1 MNKLKFLSWFALT
14 VFSATAWAGTQEGPW
29 SYFDYRT
36 GKYDKTNSSYYA
48 RSYEDLNRQWWDE
61 PSQWGDADGIG
72 LTVEGKSGS
81 KEKQCTYSLYH
92 ATVNVE
98 SFSRQRLNWTFKL
111 GAGKRK
117 HNSITSLYGG
127 FTSLSVMVN
136 TKVDCTENYSDGA
149 GSTYRLGNPFK
160 HTTEGKAYSGEAT
173 KTFYFDNSTGTT
185 AAFKDNYLLLVHVI
199 TSGDNGKSDLHEW
212 GAFKHVSMTWGYDY
226 YKHITF
232 NGNGA
237 TSGSM
242 GKQTIENSGNLNAN
256 AFSRTGYTYDG
267 WATSATGGKVY
278 NNQASIAA
286 TSGDKGNVTLYA
298 HWNANK
304 YTVSF
309 NQQSGTGG
317 SGNITATYDANM
329 PTVSVPT
336 RTGYTF
342 QGYFDAAS
350 GGTRYYNANGT
361 SARTWNK
368 ASNAT
373 LYAQWTANTYTV
385 NFNKQ
390 SGTGG
395 SNSVTATYNANMPS
409 ATMPTRTGYTF
420 NGYFDAASGGNQY
433 YKANGTSARTWNKTA
448 NTTLYAQWTANQYT
462 VTFDKQNG
470 TGGSANVSATFDA
483 AMPAATMPTRT
494 GYTFQGYY
502 DAQTGGNQYYKA
514 DGSSA
519 KNWDKTAN
527 TTLYARW
534 DAITY
539 TITYDYAKGEGN
551 NPATYNPD
559 MATFQLAAPTRLG
572 YTFLGWTGSN
582 GDVPQPIVTIPT
594 GSVGDKNYVAHW
606 AIDPNTPVVYKDSL
620 DNTAA
625 QETVAFNRPEAP
637 EVAGFTFVRW
647 DVVEGPLSE
656 GIKLQA
662 VYAENQPSGAPK
674 RQVGKFTLIRKG
686 DKNEYILQTAK

>member
-36 GKYDKTNSSYYA
+36 GRYDKTNPSYYA
-48 RSYEDLNRQWWDE
+48 RSYEDLNKAWWDE
-61 PSQWGDADGIG
+61 PSQWGDSDGIG

-111 GAGKRK
+111 GASKRK

-127 FTSLSVMVN
+127 FTSLSVMTN

-160 HTTEGKAYSGEAT
+160 HTTEGKAYSGEAS
-173 KTFYFDNSTGTT
+173 KTFYFDNRTGTT

-199 TSGDNGKSDLHEW
+199 TSGDDGKSDLHEW
-212 GAFKHVSMTWGYDY
+212 GAFKHVSMTWAYDY
-226 YKHITF
+226 YKHIIF
-232 NGNGA
+232 YGNGA

-242 GKQTIENSGNLNAN
+242 GNQTIENSGNLNAN
-256 AFSRTGYTYDG
+256 AYSRTGYTFDG

-278 NNQASIAA
+278 NNQASIYA
-286 TSGDKGNVTLYA
+286 TSGDKGNIPLYA
-298 HWNANK
+298 HWVANQ

-336 RTGYTF
+336 RAGYTF
-342 QGYFDAAS
+342 NGYFDAAS
-350 GGTRYYNANGT
+350 GGTQYYKANGS

-368 ASNAT
+368 TANTT
-373 LYAQWTANTYTV
+373 LHAQWTANTYSVTL
-385 NFNKQ
+385 NKQ
-390 SGTGG
+390 NGTGG

-420 NGYFDAASGGNQY
+420 NGYFDAQTGGNQY
-433 YKANGTSARTWNKTA
+433 YKANGSSARTWNKTSNA
-448 NTTLYAQWTANQYT
+448 TLYAQWTANKYT

-470 TGGSANVSATFDA
+470 AGGSNNVSATFDA
-483 AMPAATMPTRT
+483 AMPTATMPART

-519 KNWDKTAN
+519 RTWDKTAN

-534 DAITY
+534 APITY
-539 TITYDYAKGEGN
+539 TITYDYAKGKGN

-559 MATFQLAAPTRLG
+559 MATFDLTAPTRLG

-582 GDVPQPIVTIPT
+582 GETKQPIVTIPT
-594 GSVGDKNYVAHW
+594 GSVGDKHYVAHW
-606 AIDPNTPVVYKDSL
+606 ELNPNTHVSYLDSL
-620 DNTAA
+620 DY
-625 QETVAFNRPEAP
+625 TVGDEMSTFNRPIEP
-637 EVAGFTFVRW
+637 EIEGFTFVTW
-647 DVVEGPLSE
+647 EAKEGPLSE
-656 GIKLQA
+656 GITLQA
-662 VYAENQPSGAPK
+662 IYTEDEPSGAPK
-674 RQVGKFTLIRKG
+674 KQVGKFTLIRRG

>member
-14 VFSATAWAGTQEGPW
+14 VFSATVWAGTQEGPW
-29 SYFDYRT
+29 TYDEYASGR
-36 GKYDKTNSSYYA
+36 YDKTNSSYYA
-48 RSYEDLNRQWWDE
+48 RSYNSLNNQWWGK
-61 PSQWGDADGIG
+61 PRQWGDSDGIG
-72 LTVEGKSGS
+72 LTIEGSSGS
-81 KEKQCTYSLYH
+81 KEKQCTYSIYH
-92 ATVNVE
+92 ATVNVA

-111 GAGKRK
+111 GAFKTK

-127 FTSLSVMVN
+127 FTNLNVVAN
-136 TKVDCTENYSDGA
+136 TSVDCTENYSDGS
-149 GSTYRLGNPFK
+149 GSTYRLLDPFK
-160 HTTEGKAYSGEAT
+160 HTADGQAYTGEVT
-173 KTFYFDNSTGTT
+173 KTFYFDNSTGTS
-185 AAFKDNYLLLVHVI
+185 AVDKSNYLLLVHVI
-199 TSGDNGKSDLHEW
+199 TSGDKGKDDLHEW

-242 GKQTIENSGNLNAN
+242 GNQTIENSGNLKAN

-278 NNQASIAA
+278 NNQASIYA

-317 SGNITATYDANM
+317 LGNITATYDANM

-373 LYAQWTANTYTV
+373 LHAQWKANTYTV

-390 SGTGG
+390 NGTGG
-395 SNSVTATYNANMPS
+395 SASVTATYNANMPT

-433 YKANGTSARTWNKTA
+433 YKANGSSARTWNKTA
-448 NTTLYAQWTANQYT
+448 NTTLYAQWTANKYT

-470 TGGSANVSATFDA
+470 TGGSNNVSATYDA

-539 TITYDYAKGEGN
+539 TITYDYAKGKGN

-559 MATFQLAAPTRLG
+559 MATFDLAAPTRLG

-582 GDVPQPIVTIPT
+582 GTTPQTIVTIAT

-620 DNTAA
+620 DNTEA
-625 QETVAFNRPEAP
+625 QEIVAFNRPEAP

-662 VYAENQPSGAPK
+662 IYTENEPSGAPK